1 MKCLIEANGLKVF
14 AKAIHALSRIGDEI
28 WLDPLEKGL
37 AVRSVNTAHSGYAC
51 FLFSPMFFQHY
62 TPNLEQLQDNKTAKC
77 KLSLKSVLPLFRS
90 VATIDR
96 SVCRCEISINIPDK
110 RVIFQFNCKHG
121 ITKTHNLGYQ
131 ECEALQAVF
140 PTHLCPNIL
149 KSQPKLLSDIVMH
162 FPISQEE
169 ITLSISPIRVI
180 LKNYYEE
187 ENDSIGN
194 MYTELSLH
202 PDEFDYFQVGVN
214 SDITFC
220 LKELRGLLLFA
231 ESHVLPVSVHFG
243 ASGNVE
249 DMVLEAVVVLATLVE
264 PFSEN
269 PSKVSIAQAALAPRE
284 VRKACPAEISIADTS
299 KADSIHEDPIEAEAT
314 GHAPQHAGLPAE
326 QQVDS
331 SQGSPV
337 FNPAFHMKKLMQ
349 FQGMEVDNST
359 PKTSL
364 RGLSCGSALIKPVTP
379 TGFKVRSLL
388 FGAVSSECGDARD
401 EPCLVCDTDTE
412 DDAGDGGC
420 RVEE

>member
-110 RVIFQFNCKHG
+110 RVIFQFNCKH
-121 ITKTHNLGYQ
+121 
-131 ECEALQAVF
+131 
-140 PTHLCPNIL
+140 
-149 KSQPKLLSDIVMH
+149 
-162 FPISQEE
+162 
-169 ITLSISPIRVI
+169 
-180 LKNYYEE
+180 
-187 ENDSIGN
+187 DSIGN

-243 ASGNVE
+243 ASGKPVSFSVE